1 LLKHGRVQRGY
12 LGVGTQQAQL
22 PAALAEKHGLTQ
34 GTALLVINV
43 ESGSPAEQGGLML
56 GDLII
61 SLGGQAIPDAD
72 TLRAQLGGD
81 KVGQAQPLKIIRG
94 GEPQDLTITIGER
107 K

>member
-1 LLKHGRVQRGY
+1 ML
-12 LGVGTQQAQL
+12 
-22 PAALAEKHGLTQ
+22 
-34 GTALLVINV
+34 
-43 ESGSPAEQGGLML
+43 L

-81 KVGQAQPLKIIRG
+81 KVGQPLPMKILRG